1 MIRLR
6 QSIINN
12 NIDNAGVNQLLRDL
26 DVNRM
31 NFYLKISKK
40 YIKELSGLILEN
52 SINKSTIYRLIGMII
67 FIRERGIN
75 LPDVLNA
82 AEPIVEEIAITL
94 NARFHLAEK
103 KRNQIAR
110 KKMEKLA
117 KGEKKRARENVRK
130 QKEKEKN
137 RKNNKFCKNETEFFL
152 IEDIEDI
159 PTEELTFIKL
169 NSAIFCLDNSSY
181 TNMLKFSKDQSV
193 RGACA
198 PAIPNQPL
206 DCENFY
212 PINIG
217 QNVFI
222 NEANYNIRYN
232 ETLNASTRKRKFSF
246 INKRVVNFTTGLH
259 IVSQKT
265 GLDDVYD
272 LVPDNYP
279 TINPSPKKIS
289 LTILNKIVKKNYTV
303 KELKGICKKKGIK
316 GYSKLKKA
324 ELILY
329 CSVIDA
335 ATHKKQVQ
343 KKNKTTV
350 KELRKICKEL
360 KIKGYSK
367 WKKAKLLE
375 NCKRP

>member
-1 MIRLR
+1 MRYTASPMILNHL
-6 QSIINN
+6 QE
-12 NIDNAGVNQLLRDL
+12 IDVNQ
-26 DVNRM
+26 M
-31 NFYLKISKK
+31 NFYVKIAKK
-40 YIKELSGLILEN
+40 FIKEIPDLMKTDKI
-52 SINKSTIYRLIGMII
+52 TIYKILGMVI
-67 FIRERGIN
+67 FINDRGHTLSQVLQNIN
-75 LPDVLNA
+75 
-82 AEPIVEEIAITL
+82 EMVEEVAIRFNGAIFL
-94 NARFHLAEK
+94 ARK
-103 KRNQIAR
+103 KKNQAAK
-110 KKMEKLA
+110 KKMEKMA
-117 KGEKKRARENVRK
+117 KGEKKRAKENVRK
-130 QKEKEKN
+130 RLEKEKN

-159 PTEELTFIKL
+159 PTEDLTFIKF
-169 NSAIFCLDNSSY
+169 NNAIFCLDNSSY
-181 TNMLKFSKDQSV
+181 TNMIKFAQDQKV
-193 RGACA
+193 RGNCR
-198 PAIPNQPL
+198 PAMPGVPL
-206 DCENFY
+206 DCDLFF

-222 NEANYNIRYN
+222 SESNYNKRYN
-232 ETLNASTRKRKFSF
+232 ESLTAFTRKRKFSF
-246 INKRVVNFTTGLH
+246 INKRTIDFTTGLH

-289 LTILNKIVKKNYTV
+289 PEIMNDIVKKNYTV
-303 KELKGICKKKGIK
+303 KQLKKICKDKGIK

-367 WKKAKLLE
+367 WKKAELLE
-375 NCKRP
+375 KCKRP